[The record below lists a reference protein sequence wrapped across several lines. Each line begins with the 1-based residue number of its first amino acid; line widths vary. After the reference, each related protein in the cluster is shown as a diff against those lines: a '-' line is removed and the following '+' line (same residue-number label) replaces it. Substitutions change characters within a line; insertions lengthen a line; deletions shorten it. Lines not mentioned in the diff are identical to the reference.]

1 MSLLKMIR
9 PLLPPDLK
17 SMVDLMLRIYG
28 SLDTAEE
35 RKEAFDYGTK
45 MLADGNVSV
54 PEWSG
59 FGKRLG
65 MFKKKKKSSSRT
77 VIVNRRN
84 NA

>member
-35 RKEAFDYGTK
+35 RKAAFEYGTK
-45 MLADGNVSV
+45 MLQDGKVTV

-65 MFKKKKKSSSRT
+65 IFKKEQRHSSRT
-77 VIVNRRN
+77 VIVDRGK
-84 NA
+84 

>member
-28 SLDTAEE
+28 ALDTAEE
-35 RKEAFDYGTK
+35 RKAAFEYGTE
-45 MLADGNVSV
+45 MLKDGKVTV

-65 MFKKKKKSSSRT
+65 IFKKEQRHSSRT
-77 VIVNRRN
+77 VIVDRGK
-84 NA
+84 

>member
-17 SMVDLMLRIYG
+17 SMVDLMMRIYG

-35 RKEAFDYGTK
+35 RKAAFDYGEK
-45 MLADGNVSV
+45 MLADGKVSV

-65 MFKKKKKSSSRT
+65 IFKKEKRYSSRT
-77 VIVNRRN
+77 VIVERKK
-84 NA
+84 

>member
-1 MSLLKMIR
+1 MGLLKLIK
-9 PLLPPDLK
+9 PFLPPDLK

-35 RKEAFDYGTK
+35 RKEAFEYGEK
-45 MLADGNVSV
+45 MLADGKVTV

-65 MFKKKKKSSSRT
+65 IFKKEQRHSSRT
-77 VIVNRRN
+77 VIVDRKK
-84 NA
+84 

>member
-35 RKEAFDYGTK
+35 RKAAFDYGTK
-45 MLADGNVSV
+45 MLQDGKVTV

-65 MFKKKKKSSSRT
+65 IFKKEKRHSSRT
-77 VIVNRRN
+77 VIVGRGK
-84 NA
+84 

>member
-35 RKEAFDYGTK
+35 RKEAFEYGTK
-45 MLADGNVSV
+45 MLQDGKVTV

-65 MFKKKKKSSSRT
+65 IFKKEKKHSSRT
-77 VIVNRRN
+77 VIVGRGK
-84 NA
+84 

>member
-1 MSLLKMIR
+1 MSLLKMVR

-17 SMVDLMLRIYG
+17 SMVDLMMRIYG

-35 RKEAFDYGTK
+35 RKAAFDYGEK
-45 MLADGNVSV
+45 MLADGKVSV

-65 MFKKKKKSSSRT
+65 IFKKEQKHSSRT
-77 VIVNRRN
+77 VIVDRKK
-84 NA
+84 